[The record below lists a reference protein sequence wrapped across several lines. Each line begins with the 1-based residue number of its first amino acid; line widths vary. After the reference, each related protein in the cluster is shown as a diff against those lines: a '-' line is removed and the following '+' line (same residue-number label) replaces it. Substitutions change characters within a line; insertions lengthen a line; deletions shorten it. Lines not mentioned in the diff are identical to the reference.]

1 MPSSASDIPMAV
13 PIAVNASKSNIVN
26 NNVMAMAT
34 IVNNDGVINDMTLTS
49 SKSTTNKNFKR
60 LNTDDS
66 TASSSVV
73 IHKPPVK
80 KEPSS
85 AASARRRNQQG
96 NESKRSDAG
105 VPRPGRRN
113 SGAGN
118 SNTGV
123 GNHSNRSAAA
133 AHRKGQIHI
142 PVPIGS
148 PGLLMI
154 PTTSNTSSF
163 PPIGSEEEARA
174 K

>member
-1 MPSSASDIPMAV
+1 M
-13 PIAVNASKSNIVN
+13 
-26 NNVMAMAT
+26 
-34 IVNNDGVINDMTLTS
+34 
-49 SKSTTNKNFKR
+49 
-60 LNTDDS
+60 
-66 TASSSVV
+66 
-73 IHKPPVK
+73 
-80 KEPSS
+80 
-85 AASARRRNQQG
+85 
-96 NESKRSDAG
+96 
-105 VPRPGRRN
+105 PRPGRRN

-142 PVPIGS
+142 PLGS

-174 K
+174 KYLIKAMSDNGVDEEYITPSTVFSQSMK